1 MMTEAKEEKNR
12 EKTKKETSGRT
23 PEAKF
28 RPVKK
33 NYKKAFGYIWSWVK
47 DIFIAFII
55 VLGLY
60 TYVFQFSQIRG
71 NSMYPTL
78 KDGERVFV
86 EKVTGWVGEFKRG
99 DIITLKYPQ
108 DPSVSFVKRIIAF
121 EDETISIRGGVVF
134 IDGIPL
140 RENYIQ
146 NAETFAEMQPVTVP
160 KGYLFVMGDNRP
172 ASSDSRRWG
181 FLPKDYAYGRVLFI
195 FWPPNC
201 IGGID

>member
-1 MMTEAKEEKNR
+1 MTNTATGKSKNAA
-12 EKTKKETSGRT
+12 KKEPDERA
-23 PEAKF
+23 PAAKF
-28 RPVKK
+28 KPVRT
-33 NYKKAFGYIWSWVK
+33 NYKKAFSYTWGWIK

-78 KDGERVFV
+78 RDGERVFV
-86 EKVTGWVGEFKRG
+86 EKVTGWAGDFKRG
-99 DIITLKYPQ
+99 DVITLKYPQ
-108 DPSVSFVKRIIAF
+108 DPNVSFVKRIIAF

-134 IDGIPL
+134 IDGQPL
-140 RENYIQ
+140 KEDYIK
-146 NAETFAEMQPVTVP
+146 NTESFDEMQPVTVP

-181 FLPKDYAYGRVLFI
+181 FLPRDYAYGRVLFI
-195 FWPPNC
+195 FWPPNS
-201 IGGID
+201 IGGIE